1 MDEQL
6 AIFCRSA
13 GLDRHR
19 IAIRVKPNAPCTR
32 VIGVN
37 KARAALEIALHAP
50 ARDGEA
56 NDELLRFL
64 RETLAVPRANLTLV
78 SGPRSRD
85 KVVEANVPSAT
96 LARLLA

>member
-6 AIFCRSA
+6 AICCRPA
-13 GLDRHR
+13 GPDRHLL
-19 IAIRVKPNAPCTR
+19 AIRVKPKAPRTR

-37 KARAALEIALHAP
+37 KDRAALEIAVHAAP
-50 ARDGEA
+50 HDGEA

-64 RETLAVPRANLTLV
+64 RETLALPRARLHLV

-85 KVVEANVPSAT
+85 KVVEVNTPAAN
-96 LARLLA
+96 LGKLLG